1 MPSYGSD
8 ELGVASQNWA
18 GTLGPSIKRNT
29 LRKGT
34 SGGTGPSRAKHMAL
48 VRVARCLSQWPVQ
61 DCACCFS
68 HFRSSFG
75 LKLSLGG
82 VGSVGER

>member
-1 MPSYGSD
+1 MPTYGSD

-34 SGGTGPSRAKHMAL
+34 SAQISGTRESQTIYMKTGGGTGPSRAKHM
-48 VRVARCLSQWPVQ
+48 
-61 DCACCFS
+61 
-68 HFRSSFG
+68 
-75 LKLSLGG
+75 
-82 VGSVGER
+82 